1 MKIIT
6 ATVINEVITP
16 TEPMPSDAKLIVFNG
31 TEYVI
36 YEEGDEL
43 PPEPIYDEQ
52 L

>member
-16 TEPMPSDAKLIVFNG
+16 VSELPTNAKLIVFNG

-36 YEEGDEL
+36 YEDGDEL
-43 PPEPIYDEQ
+43 PVIE
-52 L
+52 

>member
-1 MKIIT
+1 MKTIA